1 MKRTLIANKTNY
13 DGPWA
18 AEFLSEVFSRQMSA
32 CVLTTESGEGWS
44 NSSADW
50 ESRFGEAADFRY
62 DIERPLR
69 SYGISSFRWYDPQ
82 RDDDDAIRRGIRE
95 SDITVLFGTEPSVC
109 MDVLE
114 DHDLKEAI
122 LSSPGIL
129 IVLSEAALTVCRDF
143 ENEEYYDRSA
153 REGLGILK
161 GAHLCMHYDE
171 SEEQLRRMIR
181 QLEIHGG
188 SLLVLYER
196 SGVYLDDGHIELLG
210 DAFIADERDLEE
222 LYSLL

>member
-13 DGPWA
+13 DAAWA
-18 AEFLSEVFSRQMSA
+18 AEFLSGVFRSGMTV
-32 CVLTTESGEGWS
+32 CVLTTEEREGWA
-44 NSSADW
+44 NGSADW
-50 ESRFGEAADFRY
+50 ESRFGETADLRY

-69 SYGISSFRWYDPQ
+69 SYGIRRFRWFDPQ
-82 RDDDDAIRRGIRE
+82 RDDDEQIRRGILE

-114 DHDLKEAI
+114 DHDLVSAL

-129 IVLSEAALTVCRDF
+129 IALSEAALTVCREF
-143 ENEEYYDRSA
+143 ENEALYDRSA
-153 REGLGILK
+153 RKGLGILQ

-181 QLEIHGG
+181 LLETQGG
-188 SLLVLYER
+188 SLLVLSAG
-196 SGVYLDDGHIELLG
+196 SGVYLEEGHIELLG
-210 DAFIADERDLEE
+210 DAFIADEQDLEE